1 MCPNPIR
8 AATVLMVLV
17 AMAAA
22 APAFAWPFG
31 DAKPAAAA
39 APVKAPAEP
48 TKASP
53 VERALAEKQEPLTRV
68 AFWTRE
74 FKNDPT
80 DAEAGTCLA
89 NALRAL
95 GRYEEAVDA
104 ARKVIA
110 VHPKH
115 APALFEVARAQISA
129 GQGFYAIEPMK
140 TAAALDPKDW
150 KPWSLLGVAYEQNKQ
165 PELAAAAYQQA
176 LRMSPDNPKVLT
188 NYALFRATHGEPQA
202 AEAMLRKAVDQP
214 GAGAPERQNL
224 ALVLGLE
231 GKFGEAESLLRQDLP
246 PPAADAD
253 LAYLHSLSPVGGGF
267 QAPAAQVPAVLAPNA
282 NAQGPAVRSWSG
294 VQASEAAADPKTPA
308 L

>member
-1 MCPNPIR
+1 
-8 AATVLMVLV
+8 MVL
-17 AMAAA
+17 ATLALGASGAASA
-22 APAFAWPFG
+22 SAWPFG
-31 DAKPAAAA
+31 GAAQTAPASAPSKPAATN
-39 APVKAPAEP
+39 PASTNPAQTP
-48 TKASP
+48 TGTSKASP
-53 VERALAEKQEPLTRV
+53 AERALAEKQDPLTRV

-95 GRYEEAVDA
+95 GRYEEAVGA

-110 VHPKH
+110 IRPTY

-165 PELAAAAYQQA
+165 PDLATAAYQRA
-176 LRMSPDNPKVLT
+176 LVLSPDNPKVLT

-202 AEAMLRKAVDQP
+202 AEAMLRKAVSQP
-214 GAGAPERQNL
+214 GSGAPERQNL

-231 GKFGEAESLLRQDLP
+231 GKFGEAEALIRQDLP
-246 PPAADAD
+246 PQAADAD
-253 LAYLHSLSPVGGGF
+253 LAYLHSLSPAGGASL
-267 QAPAAQVPAVLAPNA
+267 APAA
-282 NAQGPAVRSWSG
+282 RSWSG
-294 VQASEAAADPKTPA
+294 VQAAEAASAPKAPSR
-308 L
+308 